1 MTAKHGSTKAV
12 PGSFMYGTQARTCTT
27 SPTAGKAGLLVAVRS
42 LVLRFHWLANMTSLL
57 STKGHQHEIRRCHPA
72 FWWRT
77 FWPDFCRAGVG
88 DAVSEDNLE
97 LRPYVSGADVM
108 ATWHRCT
115 GWIPPS
121 KDPRYIK
128 KWMDFQLEMLDSRR
142 RAIELQ
148 FAMNFMKEPDEAN
161 HRAQDG
167 EGLATYVDACRDPVS
182 PALLEAPP
190 MARPRRRREKHSGAD
205 GAASQDYDSGP
216 LATPLD

>member
-1 MTAKHGSTKAV
+1 MIFSTLLFNHSIA
-12 PGSFMYGTQARTCTT
+12 TRTRNWNDEIQRLF
-27 SPTAGKAGLLVAVRS
+27 SPVGRCFV
-42 LVLRFHWLANMTSLL
+42 W
-57 STKGHQHEIRRCHPA
+57 RRLHVD
-72 FWWRT
+72 RL
-77 FWPDFCRAGVG
+77 G

-148 FAMNFMKEPDEAN
+148 FAMNFMKEPDETD
-161 HRAQDG
+161 HRSQDG
-167 EGLATYVDACRDPVS
+167 EGFATYVDTCRDPVS

-205 GAASQDYDSGP
+205 GSAGQDHDSGP
-216 LATPLD
+216 LAPALD